1 MVPPSLLDFSACSL
15 SPQPFPHFCT
25 LDIFPPEF
33 AQQVL
38 SWLEQAQTWEFTRT
52 DFYEQYEFS
61 LLHLN
66 LPPPLGRLIS
76 PATVH
81 LLEADLAAKFQVEA
95 LELVGATI
103 HKLTNGQRIGVHND
117 FIGEAESHRLI
128 IQLNYGWTPDHGGYL
143 MLFNSASA
151 QDVQQLVVPA
161 NNSAFGFEIS
171 PVSYHAVS
179 TVNDFAR
186 YTLVYTFNRRANQ

>member
-1 MVPPSLLDFSACSL
+1 MVMVTLPLLDFSACPL
-15 SPQPFPHFCT
+15 NRQPFPHFCT
-25 LDIFPPEF
+25 PDIFPAEL

-38 SWLEQAQTWEFTRT
+38 QWLEQAQTWEFTRT

-61 LLHLN
+61 LLHLD
-66 LPPPLGRLIS
+66 LPAQLHRLIS
-76 PATVH
+76 PTTIQV
-81 LLEADLAAKFQVEA
+81 LEVDMAAKFQVEA

-103 HKLTNGQRIGVHND
+103 HKLTDGQRIGVHND
-117 FIGEAESHRLI
+117 FIGKAESHRLI
-128 IQLNYGWTPDHGGYL
+128 IQLNRGWTPDHGGYL

-171 PVSYHAVS
+171 PASYHAVS

-186 YTLVYTFNRRANQ
+186 YTLVYTFAAA